1 MWIFSLNRD
10 NVSGSVY
17 AHVKAAKHIAA
28 QASKWGFFIY
38 KQQCLTYITQSIA
51 MISPMS
57 ADGIPT
63 TFKTIFW
70 TLIGLEAGIG
80 GEANV
85 AMDADKLKEFK
96 FLS

>member
-1 MWIFSLNRD
+1 
-10 NVSGSVY
+10 
-17 AHVKAAKHIAA
+17 
-28 QASKWGFFIY
+28 
-38 KQQCLTYITQSIA
+38 